1 MPRPFLALCLIALVA
16 CTPRGAIT
24 VMPEAAAV
32 GNVREIFVGT
42 TRVLDPETGTFGA
55 ERSEVAHFARYEISV
70 PPQRELARQL
80 GISRASLREALSM
93 LEALGLVEIQ
103 PGKGV
108 RINGPHSGR
117 ARMHRAYAT
126 PALGT
131 LSPRQLIELRLVLE
145 PGWAALAAVRAD
157 DSGLRQLQWT
167 QSQLAHALAR
177 SDLLAAA
184 DADLQF
190 HLLLAQLS
198 GNPGLVAMARQL
210 ELAISHSLRL
220 PFAWGGADDQP
231 VREHDAIVQAVCAG
245 DAPGAAGAMRAHL
258 LSAARRSG
266 IDLDTPDDAAA
277 PDATA
282 PDATAQ

>member
-1 MPRPFLALCLIALVA
+1 MQSIP
-16 CTPRGAIT
+16 
-24 VMPEAAAV
+24 
-32 GNVREIFVGT
+32 
-42 TRVLDPETGTFGA
+42 
-55 ERSEVAHFARYEISV
+55 ISMAQTLQQHILSGHYPGGSQL

-145 PGWAALAAVRAD
+145 PGWAA
-157 DSGLRQLQWT
+157 
-167 QSQLAHALAR
+167 
-177 SDLLAAA
+177 A

-220 PFAWGGADDQP
+220 PFAWSGADDQP

-266 IDLDTPDDAAA
+266 IDLDTPDDATA

-282 PDATAQ
+282 PDATAPDTSAPDPDPLSFRLIPPSEGAFA

>member
-1 MPRPFLALCLIALVA
+1 M
-16 CTPRGAIT
+16 
-24 VMPEAAAV
+24 
-32 GNVREIFVGT
+32 
-42 TRVLDPETGTFGA
+42 
-55 ERSEVAHFARYEISV
+55 
-70 PPQRELARQL
+70 
-80 GISRASLREALSM
+80 
-93 LEALGLVEIQ
+93 
-103 PGKGV
+103 
-108 RINGPHSGR
+108 
-117 ARMHRAYAT
+117 
-126 PALGT
+126 
-131 LSPRQLIELRLVLE
+131 LE

-167 QSQLAHALAR
+167 QSQLAHALDR

-220 PFAWGGADDQP
+220 PFAWSGADDQP

-266 IDLDTPDDAAA
+266 IDLDTPE

-282 PDATAQ
+282 HDTTAPDTPAPEPDPLSFRLTPPSEGAFA

>member
-1 MPRPFLALCLIALVA
+1 MQSIPSSIAQTLQQHIL
-16 CTPRGAIT
+16 G
-24 VMPEAAAV
+24 
-32 GNVREIFVGT
+32 G
-42 TRVLDPETGTFGA
+42 
-55 ERSEVAHFARYEISV
+55 RYASGSQL
-70 PPQRELARQL
+70 PPQRELAQLL

-93 LEALGLVEIQ
+93 LETLGLVEIL

-108 RINGPHSGR
+108 RVSGPHTGS
-117 ARMHRAYAT
+117 ARMHRSYAT

-145 PGWAALAAVRAD
+145 PGWTALAATRAD
-157 DSGLRQLQWT
+157 ASGLRQLQWT
-167 QSQLAHALAR
+167 QTQLAHALAR

-184 DADLQF
+184 EADLQF

-210 ELAISHSLRL
+210 EHALGHSLRL
-220 PFAWGGADDQP
+220 PFAWCGANDQP

-245 DAPGAAGAMRAHL
+245 DAPAAAGAMRAHL

-266 IDLDTPDDAAA
+266 IDLDVPRPPVPDAAA
-277 PDATA
+277 ALDDPVSFRLTPPPEGAFA
-282 PDATAQ
+282 